1 MLRRGAAAATDDVQ
15 EARLGPL
22 ADLRRHGVGIEIVF
36 TERVRQTGVRVGG
49 DVAFRDT
56 GKLLHVLAQLIRPQR
71 AVQAKGE
78 RFGVAQRVIKRFGCL
93 TGQGT
98 AGGVGDGAGNHD
110 RQVNA
115 QRLKLLF
122 HRVNRGFGVEGVEYG
137 FNQDQIGTAFHQR
150 FGRFTVGRDQL
161 IEGDITKRRVVDVR

>member
-1 MLRRGAAAATDDVQ
+1 MLRRGAAAAADDVQ

-36 TERVRQTGVRVGG
+36 TKRVWQTGVRVGG
-49 DVAFRDT
+49 DIAFRDT
-56 GKLLHVLAQLIRPQR
+56 GKLLHVLAQFIRPQR

-78 RFGVAQRVIKRFGCL
+78 RFGVAQGVIKRFGCL
-93 TGQGT
+93 AGQGT

-115 QRLKLLF
+115 ERFKLLF
-122 HRVNRGFGVEGVEYG
+122 HRVNRGFGIEGVEYG

-150 FGRFTVGRDQL
+150 FGRFTVGRNQL